1 MCKNIQ
7 REMNMKMEKLHKME
21 LHNLVGKPERDHYE
35 DLDIDRE
42 IILKWNLQKYI
53 VKMRI

>member
-1 MCKNIQ
+1 
-7 REMNMKMEKLHKME
+7 MKMEKLHKME